1 MINNPG
7 SSRELIIFL
16 ISFISSFKIINF
28 VHFAKSE
35 ERARDPNIFLWIAAS
50 VTDAATANPNGVRT
64 ILTNGWITFHFLL
77 KGNPGFSNG
86 P

>member
-1 MINNPG
+1 M
-7 SSRELIIFL
+7 

-50 VTDAATANPNGVRT
+50 VTDAATVNPNGVKT
-64 ILTNGWITFHFLL
+64 ILTNGWIKFHFLL
-77 KGNPGFSNG
+77 KGNPVFSNG
-86 P
+86 L